1 MLEENCNLAEDRI
14 SCLEGELRDV
24 TLIADE
30 SALKFDEVAHLL
42 PYNNLLMRNKTK
54 FGSLINHF
62 ATTWKDGQ
70 RYLHI

>member
-30 SALKFDEVAHLL
+30 SALKFDEVAHFRHIFS
-42 PYNNLLMRNKTK
+42 PTT
-54 FGSLINHF
+54 IF
-62 ATTWKDGQ
+62 AHEK
-70 RYLHI
+70 